1 MESISD
7 TKWDLVISGTG
18 LQHSL
23 LALALSR
30 SDKKVLHVDQNEYY
44 GGAEAAFSLQ
54 EVDEWVEKVNGDAFK
69 TFRNASLWK
78 TTGEPSQETRQLSF
92 SRAYT
97 LTLSAQIIYT
107 KSKLL
112 SQLVSSKVYRQLEF
126 QAVGNWWILDGEA
139 GSALKRL
146 PSGREDI
153 FQDKSIDNRA
163 KRSLMK
169 FLKFVVDYENQ
180 PETWQSYSD
189 SGLAGFL
196 SSQFQFPQS
205 LQTVIAALTL
215 SLNPPDKTKV
225 QWALPR
231 IARHLTSLGVF
242 GPGFGAVVPK
252 WGGGAEISQ
261 VACRAGAVGGG
272 VYVLGTGVKTVVA
285 GTEDTEDIKQR
296 TQVHLTNGEV
306 VTTQHLIETDD
317 VAVSDARQ
325 VSKAIAIVSS
335 PLSYLFKSTVEG
347 SPLAAVSVMVIPP
360 HTLTI
365 ASMPQ
370 LNPIYIMVHSS
381 ETGECPSGQC
391 ILYAT
396 TLYSDI
402 SKELIGKAL
411 STFLQTAQEDAELLY
426 SLYYEQR
433 QSSKITTTASEPL
446 YASLDLA
453 FNDGI
458 LDEVEAQW
466 RKVVGDVEEATFMRF
481 EDREGMNAYDDDEP
495 TEDF

>member
-1 MESISD
+1 MESLSE
-7 TKWDLVISGTG
+7 TKWDVVISGTG

-54 EVDEWVEKVNGDAFK
+54 EVDEWVEKVNRDSSKPFP
-69 TFRNASLWK
+69 NASLWK
-78 TTGEPSQETRQLSF
+78 AAAEPSNEASKLSF

-97 LTLSAQIIYT
+97 LTLSPQIIYT

-112 SQLVSSKVYRQLEF
+112 AQLVSSKVYRQLEF
-126 QAVGNWWILDGEA
+126 QAVGNWWILDGES
-139 GSALKRL
+139 GPTLKRL
-146 PSGREDI
+146 PNGREDI

-180 PETWQSYSD
+180 PETWQPHGD

-196 SSQFQFPQS
+196 SSQFQLPPS

-215 SLNPPDKTKV
+215 SLDSSDVTPVK
-225 QWALPR
+225 WALSR
-231 IARHLTSLGVF
+231 ISRHLSSLGVF

-272 VYVLGTGVKTVVA
+272 VYVLGTGVKTSAADV
-285 GTEDTEDIKQR
+285 EDAEHR
-296 TQVHLTNGEV
+296 TQVHLSNGEV
-306 VTTQHLIETDD
+306 VTTQHLIETS
-317 VAVSDARQ
+317 VASLPDAKL
-325 VSKAIAIVSS
+325 VSKAIAVVSS
-335 PLSYLFKSTVEG
+335 PLSSLFKSSVEG
-347 SPLAAVSVMVIPP
+347 SPLAAVSVIVIPP
-360 HTLTI
+360 NTI
-365 ASMPQ
+365 TIESAPQ
-370 LNPIYIMVHSS
+370 SNPIYIMVHSS

-391 ILYAT
+391 VLYAT
-396 TLYSDI
+396 TLHS
-402 SKELIGKAL
+402 EHGKKLLDSAL
-411 STFLQTAQEDAELLY
+411 STYLQLSQDEAELLY
-426 SLYYEQR
+426 TLYYEQE
-433 QSSKITTTASEPL
+433 QVSKSSASSDPSD
-446 YASLDLA
+446 ASIDLA
-453 FNDGI
+453 FNDEV
-458 LDEVEAQW
+458 LEEVEAQW
-466 RKVVGDVEEATFMRF
+466 KTVVGETDEATFMRF

-495 TEDF
+495 NEDF